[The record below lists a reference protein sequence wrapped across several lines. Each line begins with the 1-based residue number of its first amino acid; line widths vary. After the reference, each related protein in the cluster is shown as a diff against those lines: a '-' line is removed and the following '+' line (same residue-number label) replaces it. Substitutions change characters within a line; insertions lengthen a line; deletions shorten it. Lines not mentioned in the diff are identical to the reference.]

1 MFLLPFISAIPL
13 KAFVDA
19 KTRLDTFFEH
29 FATKQEKMLE
39 AQASQGRY
47 SWTRKGRALIIY
59 EEIPTI
65 GDESTRRE
73 SAKFEFENGIWHLY
87 CMDAS
92 RRWRR
97 YILAKES
104 DNFDIVFRHWIADET
119 GIFRG

>member
-19 KTRLDTFFEH
+19 KTRLNSFFEH
-29 FATKQEKMLE
+29 FATKNEKRSE
-39 AQASQGRY
+39 ERAPQGRY

-59 EEIPTI
+59 EEVLTTA
-65 GDESTRRE
+65 DELTRRE

-92 RRWRR
+92 GRWRR
-97 YILAKES
+97 YILAQENE
-104 DNFDIVFRHWIADET
+104 NFDLVFRHWVADET
-119 GIFRG
+119 GVFR